1 MNDENMIVEKFRRLR
16 SAVICA
22 LLFGSLACCVGFR
35 TRPQSDSDAAYP
47 LGSLCLAGSSSMEK
61 VTDALAESF
70 MDRYPDITVTAQF
83 AGSSAGVEA
92 VLNGS
97 ADIGIVSRNLSDE
110 EIHRGVTGYVMALDG
125 IAVCVDSDNPVA
137 GMTGRQLADVFTGK
151 IRNWAE
157 LGGGDMPVVLIGR
170 EAGSGTREAFEE
182 LLGISGQC
190 TYANEMDSTGA
201 VMARITSTPG
211 AIGYVSFDAVSAAA
225 RLEGRNSVHCISL
238 DGSEPVAE
246 NVRSGDYPLKR
257 PFLMVTQGELSEQ
270 SELVRLWFCYVY
282 SEEGRSIAQKA
293 GLVVSDYAS
302 ER

>member
-1 MNDENMIVEKFRRLR
+1 MGKRLYER
-16 SAVICA
+16 LGMLAVCLLLAECA
-22 LLFGSLACCVGFR
+22 GCGKLLPESRADGCG
-35 TRPQSDSDAAYP
+35 AYP
-47 LGSLCLAGSSSMEK
+47 SGSLCLAGSSSMEK

-83 AGSSAGVEA
+83 AGSSAGVES

-97 ADIGIVSRNLSDE
+97 ADIGIVSRNLSE
-110 EIHRGVTGYVMALDG
+110 EETRRGVKEYEMALDG
-125 IAVCVDSDNPVA
+125 IAVCVDPDNPVA
-137 GMTGRQLADVFTGK
+137 GMTGRQLADIFTGK

-157 LGGGDMPVVLIGR
+157 LGGGDVPVVLIGR

-201 VMARITSTPG
+201 VMARIASTPG

-225 RLEGRNSVHCISL
+225 RPEGRNSVHCISL
-238 DGSEPVAE
+238 DGTEPAAE

-257 PFLMVTQGELSEQ
+257 PFLMATQGELSEQ

-282 SEEGRSIAQKA
+282 SEEGRRITEKA
-293 GLVVSDYAS
+293 GLVVPDYAY

>member
-1 MNDENMIVEKFRRLR
+1 MDDENMIAEKFGRFR
-16 SAVICA
+16 SAVMCA
-22 LLFGSLACCVGFR
+22 LLFGSLTCCAGFR
-35 TRPQSDSDAAYP
+35 TRPQADSGAAYP
-47 LGSLCLAGSSSMEK
+47 SGSLCLAGSSSMEK

-70 MDRYPDITVTAQF
+70 MDRYPDITVTVQF
-83 AGSSAGVEA
+83 AGSSAGIES

-125 IAVCVDSDNPVA
+125 IAVCVDSGNPVA

-157 LGGGDMPVVLIGR
+157 LGGGDMPIVLIGR
-170 EAGSGTREAFEE
+170 EAGSGTRDAFEE
-182 LLGISGQC
+182 LLGISDQC

-201 VMARITSTPG
+201 VMARIISTPG
-211 AIGYVSFDAVSAAA
+211 AIGYVSFDAVSADA
-225 RLEGRNSVHCISL
+225 RTRGQNSVHCISL
-238 DGSEPVAE
+238 DGAEPTAE
-246 NVRSGDYPLKR
+246 NVRCGDYPLKR

-282 SEEGRSIAQKA
+282 SEEGRRIAGEA
-293 GLVVSDYAS
+293 GLVVPDYAYK
-302 ER
+302 R